1 MYIIRKLL
9 SWFALVPSM
18 YFGLLVT
25 IGSVPVIAAS
35 TDTSDPGV
43 AYAAGEVAKYR
54 EVPAFVAPGS
64 AVDLT
69 KVKGKNVFVIPLV
82 PNPFNL
88 VIQNTMQYLAER
100 AGLHFRIYPNQGLV
114 SQWVQAFNQ
123 AISEKPDLIILS
135 TAPDPRELQPQLSQ
149 AKAAGIPVLVTHFY
163 DQSVPAPPNCI
174 ACAAGVTAL
183 EQAPFY
189 QAGKIEA
196 DWIIADSGGHANVLI
211 VSSNDILPSASIVST
226 IEGEFKS
233 RCPGCSFTN
242 VNVPVSEW
250 NTKVGSTVS
259 AQLLAHPE
267 INYVDCMVDAMVQ
280 TAVPAVQLAG
290 KTGKVKV
297 VSFNGSAFA
306 LKYIATGDVMAMD
319 VGEPTIWIGYAVMD
333 QAFRIL
339 SGSGPVTD
347 ETTPIRIWDKTNIS
361 ESGTPPSITKGYGS
375 AAEQHFDKLWGVN
388 WPAYS
393 E

>member
-1 MYIIRKLL
+1 MNRFHKAL
-9 SWFALVPSM
+9 SWFALIPSM
-18 YFGLLVT
+18 HFGLLVM
-25 IGSVPVIAAS
+25 IGSTPAIAAS
-35 TDTSDPGV
+35 TDAGDPGV
-43 AYAAGEVAKYR
+43 AYAAEQVSKYR
-54 EVPAFVAPGS
+54 AVPEFVAPGGP
-64 AVDLT
+64 VDLA
-69 KVKGKNVFVIPLV
+69 KVKGKSVFVIPLV
-82 PNPFNL
+82 PNPFNQ
-88 VIQNTMQYLAER
+88 VIQNTMHYLADK
-100 AGLHFRIYPNQGLV
+100 ASIHYTIYPNQGLV
-114 SQWVQAFNQ
+114 SQWVQAFNE
-123 AISEKPDLIILS
+123 ALSEKPDLIILS

-149 AKAAGIPVLVTHFY
+149 AKAAGIPVLLTHFY
-163 DQSVPAPPNCI
+163 DESVPAPPDCI

-183 EQAPFY
+183 EKAPFY
-189 QAGKIEA
+189 RAGKIEA
-196 DWIIADSGGHANVLI
+196 DWLIAESGGHAHVLI
-211 VSSNDILPSASIVST
+211 VSSNDLLPSAPIVST
-226 IEGEFKS
+226 IENELKAH
-233 RCPGCSFTN
+233 CPECSYTN

-259 AQLLAHPE
+259 AQLLAHPD
-267 INYVDCMVDAMVQ
+267 INYVDCLFDAMVQ
-280 TAVPAVQLAG
+280 TTVPAVQLAG

-339 SGSGPVTD
+339 SGVGPATN

-361 ESGTPPSITKGYGS
+361 ESGTPPSITKGYGN
-375 AAEQHFDKLWGVN
+375 AAERHFNELWGVN